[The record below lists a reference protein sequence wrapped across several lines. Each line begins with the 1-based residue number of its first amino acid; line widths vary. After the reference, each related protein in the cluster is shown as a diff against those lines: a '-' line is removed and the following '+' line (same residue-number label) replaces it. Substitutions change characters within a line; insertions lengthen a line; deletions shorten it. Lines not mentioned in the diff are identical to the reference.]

1 MNYVVS
7 KRDCENSR
15 GAACCK
21 ANNLC
26 TRSRSYY
33 ESVWLTGMLSQSEET
48 PHRTQKYQGDGL

>member
-33 ESVWLTGMLSQSEET
+33 ESVWL
-48 PHRTQKYQGDGL
+48 